1 MSLVEFDT
9 LRAKHA
15 GDIAAIGRLETAIV
29 KAVARDADAKL
40 DEYLLSVR
48 TSVPISLIEVLLVEL
63 CKEGVLEPR
72 AFWNCPNG
80 LGVIDEREAIADFPL
95 FAECPCGH
103 QHLRDDSDLEIGFVP
118 TSRLVDHLRQAQK

>member
-1 MSLVEFDT
+1 MSLIEFDT
-9 LRAKHA
+9 LRTKHA
-15 GDIAAIGRLETAIV
+15 GDVEAIGRLETAIS
-29 KAVARDADAKL
+29 KAVSNDAGAKL

-48 TSVPISLIEVLLVEL
+48 TSLPIALIEVLLVEL

-72 AFWNCPNG
+72 AFWICPNG

-103 QHLRDDSDLEIGFVP
+103 QHWRDDSDLEIGFLP
-118 TSRLVDHLRQAQK
+118 TPRFVDQLRQARK